1 MTDLNEKLLSVFN
14 RALRCQLSEGNFTP
28 DDIPEWDSLTHI
40 KLVMELESAFGVVI
54 GPDVIAQLYSDFNTV
69 AGFITQATAEA

>member
-14 RALRCQLSEGNFTP
+14 KALRCQLSGGNFTP

-40 KLVMELESAFGVVI
+40 KLVMELESVFGVVI
-54 GPDVIAQLYSDFNTV
+54 GPDDIAQLYSDFNKV
-69 AGFITQATAEA
+69 AGFIAQARAEV